1 MTTLA
6 PFELHRAGSV
16 AEATA
21 LIAEHGDDS
30 VLYCGGTELLLLM
43 KLGFAAYGHL
53 VDIKPIPELSG
64 IEVRDGLLRVGAA
77 VTHRAIERSELVAAG
92 WPGLVA
98 MERGVAN
105 VRVRATGTLGGN
117 LAFADPHSDP
127 ATFLLAADATVLL
140 GRGDERRRLPLST
153 FFLGPYATALEPG
166 ELVVAIEVPALPEG
180 SGMAHLRFAFHE
192 RPAVTVSCLVQ
203 VADRRVAAARIAVGS
218 VGVVP
223 VRVPGGEA
231 LLIDLDP
238 AHLDVAALTGAGLAA
253 AEASDPVAD
262 SNGSAEYKRHLVGV
276 LVGRAVRAAIA
287 DASGPGLTA
296 AWLLPDGRE
305 GERSA

>member
-1 MTTLA
+1 MTRLA

-21 LIAEHGDDS
+21 LIGEYGDEA

-53 VDIKPIPELSG
+53 VDVKPIGELSG
-64 IEVRDGLLRVGAA
+64 ITVRDGILRIGAA
-77 VTHRAIERSELVAAG
+77 VTHRAIERSPLVAAG
-92 WPGLVA
+92 WPQLVA
-98 MERGVAN
+98 MERRVAN
-105 VRVRATGTLGGN
+105 VRVRTAGSLGGN

-127 ATFLLAADATVLL
+127 ASFLLVAEAQLVL

-153 FFLGPYATALEPG
+153 FVLGPYTTALDSG
-166 ELVVAIEVPALPEG
+166 ELVVAIEVPALP
-180 SGMAHLRFAFHE
+180 SDAGMAHLRFAFHE

-203 VADRRVAAARIAVGS
+203 VADGRIASARLAIGS
-218 VGVVP
+218 VGVSALR
-223 VRVPGGEA
+223 VRESEA
-231 LLIDLDP
+231 LLAGLDAAQP
-238 AHLDVAALTGAGLAA
+238 DPSALALAGQVAAD
-253 AEASDPVAD
+253 ASDPVAD

-287 DASGPGLTA
+287 DASGPGIMA
-296 AWLLPDGRE
+296 A
-305 GERSA
+305 